1 MQTAESAF
9 RRWMRCLIILFLI
22 FLAYIIVADRHA
34 PLTTESRVHGYVVQ
48 IAPEVSGN
56 VTSVKVKNNQDV
68 KKGELLFTI
77 DDSKYQIAVERAKVN
92 LAQAHEQETALYA
105 QADAAKAQIATAQA
119 AYNNAN
125 REYNRIQKL
134 ANKNLVSQS
143 MRDNAFAQDKVT
155 RSNLAAA
162 KQQLLV
168 IQAKLGSTP
177 GNSTMVHAAENALKQ
192 AELDLSHTQ
201 VKAPSNGVITNMQ
214 LDEGTMASAN
224 KPILTFIPTD
234 NMWVSADFREK
245 ATALINDKSAA
256 YVTYDALPGEV
267 FDFKIASRDF
277 GVSSAQQNPNGQ
289 LTTVEVNNRW
299 VRDAQR
305 IRVNLVREEP
315 MPKQLFVGSRAT
327 VVIYPTENP
336 IWQFMASAEIW
347 IASVFHY
354 IY

>member
-1 MQTAESAF
+1 
-9 RRWMRCLIILFLI
+9 
-22 FLAYIIVADRHA
+22 
-34 PLTTESRVHGYVVQ
+34 
-48 IAPEVSGN
+48 
-56 VTSVKVKNNQDV
+56 
-68 KKGELLFTI
+68 
-77 DDSKYQIAVERAKVN
+77 
-92 LAQAHEQETALYA
+92 
-105 QADAAKAQIATAQA
+105 
-119 AYNNAN
+119 
-125 REYNRIQKL
+125 
-134 ANKNLVSQS
+134 
-143 MRDNAFAQDKVT
+143 
-155 RSNLAAA
+155 
-162 KQQLLV
+162 
-168 IQAKLGSTP
+168 
-177 GNSTMVHAAENALKQ
+177 
-192 AELDLSHTQ
+192 
-201 VKAPSNGVITNMQ
+201 
-214 LDEGTMASAN
+214 
-224 KPILTFIPTD
+224 TFIPTD

-305 IRVNLVREEP
+305 IRVNLVSEEP